1 MTASTATE
9 PNLQLIATADRRSEW
24 SQAWR
29 RFRAN
34 RFAVGGLVV
43 ILLLASLA
51 VFAPLFSP
59 YDPITE
65 IFRGMRGGSPTT
77 AHPFGYDHLGRDL
90 LSRVIFGTRIAL
102 MVGLLATGIAV
113 TMGVVIGAVA
123 GYFGSWVDMLI
134 SRVIDTL
141 MAFPIIAL
149 LVVLAAVLGPSLV
162 TTVLVIGF
170 TGWARFARVVRADV
184 MSLKA
189 TDFVTAARAVG
200 VRDWRIIWR
209 HLLPNVMGPVIVL
222 ATLGIGGIII
232 LESALSFLGLGIR
245 PPNPSWGGIL
255 GGWTRLY
262 SSLSPYCFL
271 SRPHDRY
278 HSTGV
283 QFLGRRPARCT
294 GSTGTGLAR
303 KVLEM
308 ACPER
313 RRRQAAG
320 RRRHRRPLAGPG
332 PIHNRPLRQRRAGRL
347 EDRSHHPPAAYR

>member
-1 MTASTATE
+1 MTASSSKELDLKLTASSD
-9 PNLQLIATADRRSEW
+9 LRSEW

-43 ILLLASLA
+43 IIFLVLMAI
-51 VFAPLFSP
+51 FAPLLSP
-59 YDPITE
+59 YDPINE
-65 IFRGMRGGSPTT
+65 IFRGMRGGSPTL

-90 LSRVIFGTRIAL
+90 LSRVIFGTRVAL
-102 MVGLLATGIAV
+102 LVGLLATGIAV
-113 TMGVVIGAVA
+113 TMGVVFGAVA
-123 GYFGSWVDMLI
+123 GYFGSWVDTLI

-149 LVVLAAVLGPSLV
+149 LVVLAAVLGPSLK
-162 TTVLVIGF
+162 TTIFVIGI

-245 PPNPSWGGIL
+245 PPNPSWGGTLSDGRAFIL
-255 GGWTRLY
+255 R
-262 SSLSPYCFL
+262 F
-271 SRPHDRY
+271 PHIAFFPGLMIVI
-278 HSTGV
+278 TV
-283 QFLGRRPARCT
+283 LAFNFLGD
-294 GSTGTGLAR
+294 GLRDALDPR
-303 KVLEM
+303 
-308 ACPER
+308 ER
-313 RRRQAAG
+313 
-320 RRRHRRPLAGPG
+320 
-332 PIHNRPLRQRRAGRL
+332 
-347 EDRSHHPPAAYR
+347 D

>member
-1 MTASTATE
+1 MTASTT
-9 PNLQLIATADRRSEW
+9 TADNTKLISETARRSEW

-34 RFAVGGLVV
+34 RIAVGGLIAI
-43 ILLLASLA
+43 ILLTMLAI
-51 VFAPLFSP
+51 FAPLFSP
-59 YDPITE
+59 YDPINDV
-65 IFRGMRGGSPTT
+65 FRGMRGVGPTA

-90 LSRVIFGTRIAL
+90 LSRVIFGTRVAL
-102 MVGLLATGIAV
+102 LVGLIATGISV
-113 TMGVVIGAVA
+113 TIGVVMGAVA
-123 GYFGSWVDMLI
+123 GYFGNRSDTLI

-149 LVVLAAVLGPSLV
+149 LLVLASVLGPSLN
-162 TTVLVIGF
+162 TTIIVIGV

-245 PPNPSWGGIL
+245 PPDPSWGRTLADGRDSIL
-255 GGWTRLY
+255 R
-262 SSLSPYCFL
+262 F
-271 SRPHDRY
+271 PHI
-278 HSTGV
+278 SFFPGLMIVITV
-283 QFLGRRPARCT
+283 LAFNFLGD
-294 GSTGTGLAR
+294 GLRDALDPR
-303 KVLEM
+303 
-308 ACPER
+308 ER
-313 RRRQAAG
+313 
-320 RRRHRRPLAGPG
+320 
-332 PIHNRPLRQRRAGRL
+332 
-347 EDRSHHPPAAYR
+347 Y